1 MAIVIKS
8 QNRIQGEKH
17 QMGRRE
23 RVYILNITIPKDNTI
38 AVNLYDQNSVST
50 DIYRAKALG
59 NMREID
65 KPQSWRDLKN
75 SLRS

>member
-23 RVYILNITIPKDNTI
+23 RVYILNSTIPKENTI
-38 AVNLYDQNSVST
+38 AASLYDQNSVSI
-50 DIYRAKALG
+50 DIYKAKALG

-65 KPQSWRDLKN
+65 KPQSW
-75 SLRS
+75 